1 LGLKRI
7 SDRLRQSYGGPV
19 PHAPTWG
26 WADTALNP
34 QMGISYYDELIAQY
48 GLKGTQDFYRLFL
61 VPGVAHCSG
70 GYGPDDIDALTAVI
84 NWVEAGVVPERLSAR
99 RESRKTQCGGGINYL

>member
-1 LGLKRI
+1 
-7 SDRLRQSYGGPV
+7 
-19 PHAPTWG
+19 
-26 WADTALNP
+26 
-34 QMGISYYDELIAQY
+34 MGISYYDELIAQY